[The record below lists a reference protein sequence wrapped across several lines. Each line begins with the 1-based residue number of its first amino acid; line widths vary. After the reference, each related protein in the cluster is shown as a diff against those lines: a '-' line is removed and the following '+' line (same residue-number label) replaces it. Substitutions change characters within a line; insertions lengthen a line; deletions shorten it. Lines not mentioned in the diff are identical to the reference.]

1 MCGYLRIP
9 EEVPEWGAALPSQSR
24 AVFALRLE
32 GSERAILDNQRIPSR
47 PRERTEA
54 PSESL
59 RAERMMGRM
68 TDGDAESEMPDP
80 LDNVQNDELRQ
91 QLLWLRTNIDTIID
105 SRRLGALVRG
115 FAHLRR
121 FVRSE

>member
-1 MCGYLRIP
+1 
-9 EEVPEWGAALPSQSR
+9 
-24 AVFALRLE
+24 
-32 GSERAILDNQRIPSR
+32 
-47 PRERTEA
+47 
-54 PSESL
+54 
-59 RAERMMGRM
+59 M